1 MESMA
6 IAGAGP
12 LGDYVD
18 RYVIYDDGTT
28 GHLQVPDGLE
38 PTLSRPGRVVSRDAY
53 SDRLGELQAATA
65 AHVAAL
71 EAGDQARHETDYAAL
86 LGAGVPE
93 ETARRM
99 SGLGQAGHGRH

>member
-12 LGDYVD
+12 LGGYAD
-18 RYVIYDDGTT
+18 RYVIYEDGTA
-28 GHLQVPDGLE
+28 GHLQVLEGQE
-38 PTLSRPGRVVSRDAY
+38 PTLSRPGRFVSRDAY
-53 SDRLGELQAATA
+53 SDRLGELQAGTA
-65 AHVAAL
+65 AHVAEL
-71 EAGDQARHETDYAAL
+71 EAGDQERHEVDYAAL

-99 SGLGQAGHGRH
+99 SGLGQAGRVRN